1 MTILCE
7 CRVKENI
14 STTMKPINLVR
25 VEGSSTNF
33 DVIKCYNLVFSLEGK
48 INNIG
53 FWILGILVLLHFLFL
68 FYYFNKGVIPVKEY
82 IFNEMKKYGYI
93 KDNKNNNTQKNNKR
107 RNKKNKSNENTILM
121 NGKNNAQS
129 KNSPPPKNKKMRNK
143 IFAIKKL
150 NIVNNSSVL
159 NIIKS
164 GKRGLISQPIDQ
176 SNKTNNI
183 SKNGKIKKKVSKS
196 KIKKNNPKRI
206 SYKNKS
212 KLKFRKKSNINLL
225 TTETISKKKLNANIS
240 NEDEKNKAL
249 KNYQLIN
256 IDLNLS
262 RNKKYIPPNS
272 HIILNNY
279 NFKEAIKYDR
289 RETLVILYI
298 FLLVKQIFF
307 HTFLYRSPLE
317 LFSLRFCLFI
327 FIISSDLSLNALFYF
342 NDNISKKYRYAK
354 NLFLFTFSDNIVIII
369 ISTCISFILLTLM
382 SKLSNSTNDIREVF
396 RKEEE
401 KLKADTKYVITD
413 KRKGEIMIEIDEI
426 LKKYKIKV
434 IILIIIETV
443 LMVFYWYFVVAFC
456 QVYKET
462 QLSWLFDSFLSILSR
477 TLIEFLLSF
486 GLAKLYVVAIRGE
499 VHCLYRIVMFLYNL
513 G

>member
-1 MTILCE
+1 
-7 CRVKENI
+7 
-14 STTMKPINLVR
+14 
-25 VEGSSTNF
+25 
-33 DVIKCYNLVFSLEGK
+33 
-48 INNIG
+48 
-53 FWILGILVLLHFLFL
+53 
-68 FYYFNKGVIPVKEY
+68 
-82 IFNEMKKYGYI
+82 
-93 KDNKNNNTQKNNKR
+93 
-107 RNKKNKSNENTILM
+107 M

-159 NIIKS
+159 NIVKS

-176 SNKTNNI
+176 SNKMKKINK
-183 SKNGKIKKKVSKS
+183 SGKIKKKVSKS

-212 KLKFRKKSNINLL
+212 KLKFRKKSNIALL
-225 TTETISKKKLNANIS
+225 NTETNSKKKLNANIS

-279 NFKEAIKYDR
+279 NFKEAVKYDR
-289 RETLVILYI
+289 RKNLVILYI

-307 HTFLYRSPLE
+307 HTFLYSSPLE

-342 NDNISKKYRYAK
+342 NDNISKKYRYTK

-369 ISTCISFILLTLM
+369 ISTCISFILLTFM
-382 SKLSNSTNDIREVF
+382 SKLSNSTNNIREVF

-401 KLKADTKYVITD
+401 KLKSDTKYVITD

-434 IILIIIETV
+434 IILIIIETI

-456 QVYKET
+456 HVYKET

-477 TLIEFLLSF
+477 TLIEVLMSF

-499 VHCLYRIVMFLYNL
+499 VHRLYRIVMFLYNL